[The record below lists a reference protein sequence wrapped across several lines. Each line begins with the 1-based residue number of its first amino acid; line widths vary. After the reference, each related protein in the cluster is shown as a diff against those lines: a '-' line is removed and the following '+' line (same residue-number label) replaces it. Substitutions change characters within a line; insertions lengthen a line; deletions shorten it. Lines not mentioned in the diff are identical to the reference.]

1 MTKMQKYIRFQKEV
15 KMKSYFWKN
24 RKVPYW
30 DCKLYAFFILKK
42 DRVLQQHWAD
52 FNVEPHAINYPTHS
66 SQCSF
71 KRKVSKA
78 RAEYCI
84 AKSLNTVIPYSHWH
98 SGFNFKDYMYQ
109 HAKWFGSIFCQ
120 DIFWHSLKS
129 QYYFRVTNRNTCYH
143 LKNQL
148 FNDIY

>member
-1 MTKMQKYIRFQKEV
+1 MQTYIRLQKSCPRSPKEV
-15 KMKSYFWKN
+15 KMKYNSWKN

-84 AKSLNTVIPYSHWH
+84 AKSLNTVIPYSHGH
-98 SGFNFKDYMYQ
+98 SGFNFKDYI
-109 HAKWFGSIFCQ
+109 WTR
-120 DIFWHSLKS
+120 KS
-129 QYYFRVTNRNTCYH
+129 QSFYNKTLRCTYFLGIKRLV
-143 LKNQL
+143 
-148 FNDIY
+148 

>member
-1 MTKMQKYIRFQKEV
+1 MGEYIAKRSQKKH
-15 KMKSYFWKN
+15 

-78 RAEYCI
+78 RTEYCI
-84 AKSLNTVIPYSHWH
+84 AKSLNTVIPYSHCH
-98 SGFNFKDYMYQ
+98 SGLNFQDYKDWCMWIRTKHFSVLPLRLVRIKVYQ

-120 DIFWHSLKS
+120 DSFWH
-129 QYYFRVTNRNTCYH
+129 R
-143 LKNQL
+143 
-148 FNDIY
+148 